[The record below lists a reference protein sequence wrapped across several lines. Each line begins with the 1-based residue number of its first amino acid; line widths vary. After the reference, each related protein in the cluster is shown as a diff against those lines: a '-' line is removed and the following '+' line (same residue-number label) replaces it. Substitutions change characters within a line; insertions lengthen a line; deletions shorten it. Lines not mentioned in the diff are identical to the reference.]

1 VRGKYLG
8 LVHIWLNTI
17 DEWMKTWRI
26 GELENTKLRV
36 KVGEHGRIRG
46 FVNFNRSLVESCIG
60 AKGGRPS
67 LSLTP
72 DPSFLFE
79 ITLRAFKESLRVR
92 YLKLE
97 MIRFEGLRL
106 LLHWFQAIVN
116 NIADFLLAGC
126 KLATI
131 RCIPAIIFKR
141 TSTFPASEQQVPFLL
156 FRHPSTS
163 SDG

>member
-1 VRGKYLG
+1 ME
-8 LVHIWLNTI
+8 N
-17 DEWMKTWRI
+17 WRI

-79 ITLRAFKESLRVR
+79 ITLRV
-92 YLKLE
+92 KLE
-97 MIRFEGLRL
+97 
-106 LLHWFQAIVN
+106 
-116 NIADFLLAGC
+116 
-126 KLATI
+126 
-131 RCIPAIIFKR
+131 IFKLV
-141 TSTFPASEQQVPFLL
+141 SGHSQ
-156 FRHPSTS
+156 
-163 SDG
+163 

>member
-1 VRGKYLG
+1 LG

-79 ITLRAFKESLRVR
+79 IILRGSFKESLRVR

-116 NIADFLLAGC
+116 NIADFLLVEC

-131 RCIPAIIFKR
+131 RCIPAIEN
-141 TSTFPASEQQVPFLL
+141 TFPASEQQVHLLL

-163 SDG
+163 SGG

>member
-1 VRGKYLG
+1 
-8 LVHIWLNTI
+8 
-17 DEWMKTWRI
+17 
-26 GELENTKLRV
+26 LENTKLGV
-36 KVGEHGRIRG
+36 KVGEHGG

-67 LSLTP
+67 LSMTP
-72 DPSFLFE
+72 DPSILFE
-79 ITLRAFKESLRVR
+79 ITLRGSFKESLRVR

-97 MIRFEGLRL
+97 MIRFETS
-106 LLHWFQAIVN
+106 LHWFQAIVN

-163 SDG
+163 SGG